1 MTIPEITEALE
12 GASAV
17 LTEISTE
24 HPDPRLALVIAAL
37 GWREARGL
45 VQSNR
50 RFSRI
55 HSPIANKSTP
65 SRAMREGALRLEDA
79 DDGRVYHALALRQ

>member
-1 MTIPEITEALE
+1 MRGTETKEQPMTIPEMTETLE

-37 GWREARGL
+37 GACAESLDRLWE
-45 VQSNR
+45 
-50 RFSRI
+50 
-55 HSPIANKSTP
+55 
-65 SRAMREGALRLEDA
+65 REGR
-79 DDGRVYHALALRQ
+79 